1 MQIYWESKHKKNLVN
16 FSFVFYWQQVT
27 LNKFTQQVTLIPRIQ
42 PYNHTQYALKF
53 FLIQV

>member
-1 MQIYWESKHKKNLVN
+1 MQIYWEKKQRKNLVN

-27 LNKFTQQVTLIPRIQ
+27 YKFTQQITPIPRIQ